1 MTILSPELCWCFSL
15 TLLGA
20 AWHIYILRTL
30 STSLS
35 NDPSLSRYILNS
47 SNTLLHLKSFLLKLY
62 LDYPPRGAEKTSFSY
77 IFLIFMIF
85 ICWFSVQIFVCMMHM
100 QWPKDN
106 ISGVGSLLLPCFK
119 EGTLLFLSLRCKRRI
134 FLIAVSLSQ
143 IITLPLLL
151 RYSSGRQVCAW
162 SADSHWAISL
172 ADPVLITELSNNDC
186 FIK

>member
-20 AWHIYILRTL
+20 AWHIYILGTL

-47 SNTLLHLKSFLLKLY
+47 SNTLLPLKSFLLKLY
-62 LDYPPRGAEKTSFSY
+62 LDYPPRGSEKTSFSY

-85 ICWFSVQIFVCMMHM
+85 ICWFFCADVCMHDAHAVTKR
-100 QWPKDN
+100 QHFRCWFSP
-106 ISGVGSLLLPCFK
+106 SPCFK

-151 RYSSGRQVCAW
+151 RYSSGRQVCAL